1 MKEKIV
7 RFIALSF
14 KIGVCN
20 LKCPYCYVG
29 QRDGKMND
37 IPFTIEEMKKAFSKK
52 RLGGTCFINICS
64 DGETLIHPMM
74 PSIIKCFLDEGHY
87 VMVVTNGLL
96 SNKIEECLLI
106 KENLDRLFFKLSFH
120 YEEMERIGVLDTF
133 FNNVNMIK
141 KSPCS
146 FTVEYITCDE
156 TLNEIEKFKSICN
169 EKLGVLPQINMPRRG
184 RASNLGIESKYT
196 WKKYLEMWDNTG
208 IDSEFF
214 EFRRQ
219 VFGKKYRDFC
229 YAGERMLW
237 IDMSTGY
244 SRQCYSTPDL
254 QNFMGELDKPVKW
267 LAVGNNCREA
277 HCYVAHT
284 FMTLGIAPFP
294 GYVKY
299 KPTYGVIRNRI
310 CSDGTEWLKPTYKK
324 AFRYGISGRNF
335 SDLKKVI
342 INKLNILL
350 KWKDRLT
357 D

>member
-1 MKEKIV
+1 
-7 RFIALSF
+7 
-14 KIGVCN
+14 
-20 LKCPYCYVG
+20 
-29 QRDGKMND
+29 
-37 IPFTIEEMKKAFSKK
+37 
-52 RLGGTCFINICS
+52 
-64 DGETLIHPMM
+64 
-74 PSIIKCFLDEGHY
+74 
-87 VMVVTNGLL
+87 
-96 SNKIEECLLI
+96 
-106 KENLDRLFFKLSFH
+106 
-120 YEEMERIGVLDTF
+120 
-133 FNNVNMIK
+133 MIK

-299 KPTYGVIRNRI
+299 KPTYDVIRNRI